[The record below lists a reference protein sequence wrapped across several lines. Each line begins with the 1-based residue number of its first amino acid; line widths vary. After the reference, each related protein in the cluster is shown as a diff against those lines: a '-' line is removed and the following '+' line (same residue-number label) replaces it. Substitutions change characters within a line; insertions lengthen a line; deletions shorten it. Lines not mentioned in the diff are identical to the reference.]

1 MPSISTKTNT
11 SSDAVEACDDKL
23 LTAIALTGV
32 APMPKTLP
40 APLCYTPSA
49 AVNEEML
56 KRAEELLG
64 YPMVVKECFGSL
76 GKGVH
81 LARDR
86 AELRALSERLKGVS
100 FRSLLKRARGAICAS
115 SSSAGKS
122 SRRWS
127 GARNTTSAPMRNS
140 AERGHPIRPTARLW
154 RSANVS
160 PRRFGSIT
168 AASTCCSGK
177 RGCCYPMLLSEVNSN
192 AFFGTIERV
201 TGVDVA
207 ARYAEYLVKAV
218 YGE

>member
-1 MPSISTKTNT
+1 
-11 SSDAVEACDDKL
+11 
-23 LTAIALTGV
+23 
-32 APMPKTLP
+32 MPKTLP

-56 KRAEELLG
+56 NRAEELLG

-86 AELRALSERLKGVS
+86 AELRTLSARLKGVPHLFQEFIQES
-100 FRSLLKRARGAICAS
+100 KGRDLRVILIGGKVVSAMERRSEHDFRSNAELGGKGTPYAPDSETVALCERVAEALRLDYCGVDLLF
-115 SSSAGKS
+115 GKE
-122 SRRWS
+122 
-127 GARNTTSAPMRNS
+127 G
-140 AERGHPIRPTARLW
+140 
-154 RSANVS
+154 
-160 PRRFGSIT
+160 
-168 AASTCCSGK
+168 
-177 RGCCYPMLLSEVNSN
+177 MLLSEVNSN

>member
-1 MPSISTKTNT
+1 MRLFN

-23 LTAIALTGV
+23 LTSIALTGV
-32 APMPKTLP
+32 VPMPKTLP

-56 KRAEELLG
+56 DRAEALLS

-86 AELRALSERLKGVS
+86 VELRALSERLKSVPHLFQEFIQESMGRDLRVILIGGKVVS
-100 FRSLLKRARGAICAS
+100 AMERRSEHDFRSNAELGGKGTPYTPDSETVALCERVAGALRLDYCGVDLLF
-115 SSSAGKS
+115 GKE
-122 SRRWS
+122 
-127 GARNTTSAPMRNS
+127 G
-140 AERGHPIRPTARLW
+140 
-154 RSANVS
+154 
-160 PRRFGSIT
+160 
-168 AASTCCSGK
+168 
-177 RGCCYPMLLSEVNSN
+177 MLLSEVNSN

-207 ARYAEYLVKAV
+207 AHYAEYLVKTV
-218 YGE
+218 YEE